1 MQLTNLP
8 RGSGEVE
15 LMGLLPI
22 FYVYDYIE
30 QSEQWGKIKEFD
42 NNILLKR
49 KLKQGRSCFYTTL
62 KKIIPGLSKYDKS
75 KPVIFT
81 HKVSTSTGIQIPNY
95 SAHNSGTCK
104 NLNSILCHVTNVC
117 IIYL

>member
-30 QSEQWGKIKEFD
+30 QSEQWGKIREFGD
-42 NNILLKR
+42 SVLLKR

-62 KKIIPGLSKYDKS
+62 KKIIPGLGKYDKS
-75 KPVIFT
+75 MPVIFT
-81 HKVSTSTGIQIPNY
+81 YIYISLYIMHIIPV
-95 SAHNSGTCK
+95 K
-104 NLNSILCHVTNVC
+104 ILIPYYVM
-117 IIYL
+117 L